1 MRRIEETFARL
12 KRKGCG
18 GLIPFVTAGDPNL
31 DVTRE
36 LIVELA
42 RAGASVIELGVP
54 FSDPMADGPVIQ
66 RSSERALRNR
76 VGIEEILQTVSEAR
90 ESTHVPIVLFS
101 YYNPLL
107 QFGLERLAGEAAE
120 AGVNGVLVTDL
131 APEEA
136 EQFQNALAA
145 EELDMIYL
153 VAPTSTDDRL
163 RMIADRATGFI
174 YAVSRTGV
182 TGTRKESGDA
192 AATLVARVRAVTNLP
207 VAVGFG
213 VSNRTQ
219 VEEVLRYADAAV
231 VGSAI
236 VAEIEKEAGN
246 LDLVKHVAVFVQ
258 SLMMCDG
265 AEATARLSSSKD
277 MEEKGKTTNK
287 QNDLLRDHADARMV
301 AALAANEI
309 ATDRNQIVQLDPD
322 HPGFRDANYRA
333 RRNEIARLAM
343 EYQPG
348 EQIPNAPYDAKEHQL
363 WQSILQIIEPQH
375 QRHACKEYLDC
386 IARLDLPRDRIPQ
399 LSEVSAKVERISGFR
414 LEPVAGLVQPRVFLE
429 SLANGVFLCTQYIR
443 HHSTPLYT
451 PEPDVVHE
459 LLGHAVTLANE
470 RLADLNRMVGRAV
483 KGTTS
488 VEALERLSRVYW
500 YTLEFG
506 VLIEQRDV
514 KAYGTGLLSSAGEL
528 EDMHR
533 AELRPFDLQQASRL
547 EYDPTRFQPV
557 LFCAGSFQ
565 SMYET
570 LQQYL
575 LAFK

>member
-1 MRRIEETFARL
+1 LRRIEENFARL
-12 KRKGCG
+12 KRKGGG
-18 GLIPFVTAGDPNL
+18 GLIPFVPAGDPDL
-31 DVTRE
+31 DFTRE

-66 RSSERALRNR
+66 RSSERALRNQ
-76 VGIEEILQTVSEAR
+76 VGIAEILHTVSQAR

-120 AGVNGVLVTDL
+120 AGVDGVLVTDL

-136 EQFQNALAA
+136 EDFQIALSA
-145 EELDMIYL
+145 EQLDMIYL

-163 RMIADRATGFI
+163 RMIAERASGFV
-174 YAVSRTGV
+174 YAVSRNGV
-182 TGTRKESGDA
+182 TGTRKESSDA
-192 AATLVARVRAVTNLP
+192 AATLVARVRALTDLP
-207 VAVGFG
+207 IAVGFG
-213 VSNRTQ
+213 VSSRTQ
-219 VEEVLRYADAAV
+219 VEEVWRYADAAV

-236 VAEIEKEAGN
+236 VAEIEKEVGN
-246 LDLVKHVAVFVQ
+246 RDLVKHVGDFVR
-258 SLMMCDG
+258 SLMAGDR
-265 AEATARLSSSKD
+265 AEATAQQSSSRAR
-277 MEEKGKTTNK
+277 EEKGKAPNK
-287 QNDLLRDHADARMV
+287 QNDLLGDHADARMV
-301 AALAANEI
+301 TALATEI
-309 ATDRNQIVQLDPD
+309 AADRNQIVQLDPD
-322 HPGFRDANYRA
+322 HPGFRDAGYRA
-333 RRNEIARLAM
+333 RRNEIARLAL
-343 EYQPG
+343 EYQAG
-348 EQIPNAPYDAKEHQL
+348 AQIPNAPYDAKEHQL

-459 LLGHAVTLANE
+459 LLGHAVTLASE
-470 RLADLNRMVGRAV
+470 RLAELNRMVGGAV

-488 VEALERLSRVYW
+488 SEALERLSRVYW

-506 VLIEQRDV
+506 VVIEQREL

-557 LFCAGSFQ
+557 LFCADSFD
-565 SMYET
+565 SMYDHLRE
-570 LQQYL
+570 YL
-575 LAFK
+575 DAFA